1 MTDELVEITIAVSTS
16 LVETLD
22 AAAELME
29 MSREDMVMKIL
40 TRWEKEQNLPLHGT
54 DKLCNIMPGL

>member
-1 MTDELVEITIAVSTS
+1 MTDELVEITIAASPS

-29 MSREDMVMKIL
+29 MSREDVVMKIL
-40 TRWEKEQNLPLHGT
+40 TRWEKEQRLPLHGQ
-54 DKLCNIMPGL
+54 DKLCNIIPGL

>member
-1 MTDELVEITIAVSTS
+1 MTDELVEITIAVSPS
-16 LVETLD
+16 LAETLD

-40 TRWEKEQNLPLHGT
+40 IRWEKEQRLPLHGK
-54 DKLCNIMPGL
+54 DMLCNIIPGP